1 MTNRFDTKPVL
12 TDEEARKA
20 LAAAADIVRMNLEK
34 YTYHFPPASSV
45 DGIYPVKENTDWTT
59 GFWTGEIW
67 LSYELTGDDVYKY
80 AALIQVEDFLKR
92 IENRIAVDH
101 HDMGFLYSL
110 SCVAGYK
117 LTGNEHAK
125 KAALMAADNLIT
137 RFQEKGQFIQA
148 WGKYGSAEEYRF
160 IIDCLLNLP
169 LLYWATEVTGDQ
181 KYGDIAHRHITTCLA
196 NIMRADCSTYHTFF
210 MDPETGAPSH
220 GATHQ
225 GYKDSSP
232 WARGQAWGVYG
243 TALSYR
249 YTKNPE
255 YKETFEKVTNFFLEK
270 LSSDMVPYWDLS
282 FTDGS
287 TEPKDSSAAAVVACG
302 LLEMAK
308 YVEPAEAAAYTKT
321 ARQLLKAL
329 TDTCLTRDPQVGNG
343 VLKHGT
349 YCKKSEF
356 NTCPNLGVDEYVSW
370 GDYFYMEALTRL
382 TKDWELYW

>member
-1 MTNRFDTKPVL
+1 MTNRFDNKPVL
-12 TDEEARKA
+12 TNEEATAALKA
-20 LAAAADIVRMNLEK
+20 ASDIVRMNLEK
-34 YTYHFPPASSV
+34 YTYSFPPAAST
-45 DGIYPVKENTDWTT
+45 DGIYPAKENTDWTT
-59 GFWTGEIW
+59 GFWTGEMW
-67 LSYELTGDDVYKY
+67 LSYEFTGNDVFKY
-80 AALIQVEDFLKR
+80 AALIQVEDFLNR
-92 IENRIAVDH
+92 IEKRIAVDH

-110 SCVAGYK
+110 SCVSAYK

-125 KAALMAADNLIT
+125 KAAIMAAENLIT

-169 LLYWATEVTGDQ
+169 LLYWATEVTGDD
-181 KYGDIAHRHITTCLA
+181 KFADIARRHITTCLA
-196 NIMRADCSTYHTFF
+196 NIMREDCSTYHTFF

-249 YTKNPE
+249 YTKNEE
-255 YKETFEKVTNFFLEK
+255 YKETFKKVTNFFLEN
-270 LSSDMVPYWDLS
+270 LTSDMISHWDLS
-282 FTDGS
+282 FKDGTD
-287 TEPKDSSAAAVVACG
+287 EPKDSSACAIVACA

-308 YVEPAEAAAYTKT
+308 YVEADEAAEYEKI
-321 ARQLLKAL
+321 ARQLMKAL
-329 TDTCLTRDPQVGNG
+329 TDTCLNRDPQVGNG
-343 VLKHGT
+343 ILQHGT

-356 NTCPNLGVDEYVSW
+356 NTCPNYGVDEYVAW
-370 GDYFYMEALTRL
+370 GDYYYMEALTRL